1 MSTSLNKIIII
12 SDYRLQQFQH
22 KMKTEES
29 LETLLAFIQ
38 NGWPKHRDQILETVH
53 PYYTQKQELYIAME
67 LFSKVQEY

>member
-1 MSTSLNKIIII
+1 
-12 SDYRLQQFQH
+12 
-22 KMKTEES
+22 MKTEES